1 MNYKT
6 NCKRNRKFIMSIMF
20 MSMTVRD
27 EGGDIYLTN
36 ALVGCVKIPCRRYL
50 PLRHVSAG
58 LHH

>member
-6 NCKRNRKFIMSIMF
+6 NCKRNGKFIMF

-36 ALVGCVKIPCRRYL
+36 ALVGCVKITL
-50 PLRHVSAG
+50 S
-58 LHH
+58 